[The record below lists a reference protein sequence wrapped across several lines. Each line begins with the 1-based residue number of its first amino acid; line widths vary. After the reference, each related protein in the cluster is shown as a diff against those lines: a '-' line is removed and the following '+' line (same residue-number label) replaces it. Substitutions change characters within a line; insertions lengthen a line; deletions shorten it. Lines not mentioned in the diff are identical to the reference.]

1 MSGGDDLKSDDDD
14 SKIEDYSL
22 EGTERHTC
30 LKEWQNAQVKERDSP
45 IQVPNSTPSPSQKVM
60 KRWQIASGDIDE
72 EKDVDK
78 VLGIRR

>member
-1 MSGGDDLKSDDDD
+1 MKSDDDD

-30 LKEWQNAQVKERDSP
+30 LKEWQNAQVTERDSLKRAP
-45 IQVPNSTPSPSQKVM
+45 PSPSPSQKVM